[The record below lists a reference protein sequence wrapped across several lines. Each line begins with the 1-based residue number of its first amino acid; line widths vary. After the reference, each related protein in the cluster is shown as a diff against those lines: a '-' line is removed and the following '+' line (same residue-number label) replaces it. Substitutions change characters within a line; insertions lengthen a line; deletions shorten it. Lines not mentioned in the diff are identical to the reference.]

1 MLLLYCKDKYAFITM
16 KGGYRQIMKRGKRK
30 KINMQNAVIN
40 ILFCIFSLC
49 FIVPFLYVISI
60 SFSNEELINLN
71 GYKLIPEQFDL
82 TAYKYVFNNMQQ
94 IIDSYKVTAF
104 TSVVGTILGLIIMSL
119 AAYPIAMRDFRFR
132 RPITFFIFFTMIF
145 GGGLIPSYILI
156 TQYLG
161 MRDSIWVYIIPSLA
175 NAWNIIVLKTFFQ
188 GLPVSCI
195 ESARIDGASEL
206 RVFFKIVLP
215 LSKPALASVGLLTLL
230 GRWNDWYTCL
240 IYIESSKLYSL
251 QFLLQKILM
260 DAEFVNSVAK
270 NIPSGGID
278 LQNIMKVPTEGVRF
292 AMCIIAA
299 GPMLVV
305 FPFFQKYFT
314 RGLTIGS
321 VKG

>member
-1 MLLLYCKDKYAFITM
+1 M
-16 KGGYRQIMKRGKRK
+16 KKRSKNQK
-30 KINMQNAVIN
+30 TDTVMIN
-40 ILFCIFSLC
+40 LFFCIFSLC
-49 FIVPFLYVISI
+49 FLIPFLYVISI
-60 SFSNEELINLN
+60 SFSNEELMNTY
-71 GYKLIPEQFDL
+71 GYKLIPAKFDL
-82 TAYKYVFNNMQQ
+82 TGYKYVFNNMEQ

-104 TSVVGTILGLIIMSL
+104 TSIFGTVLGLLMMSM
-119 AAYPIAMRDFRFR
+119 AAYPIALNSFKFR

-145 GGGLIPSYILI
+145 GGGLIPSYILN

-161 MRDSIWVYIIPSLA
+161 LRDSIWVYIIPSLA

-188 GLPVSCI
+188 GLPISCI
-195 ESARIDGASEL
+195 ESARLDGASEL
-206 RVFFKIVLP
+206 RVFFQIVLP

-230 GRWNDWYTCL
+230 TRWNDWYTCL
-240 IYIESSKLYSL
+240 IYIESKELYSL

-260 DAEFVNSVAK
+260 DAEFVN
-270 NIPSGGID
+270 NIARNVPGGMID
-278 LQNIMKVPTEGVRF
+278 VGNLMQIPTESVRF

-299 GPMLVV
+299 GPMLII